1 MLQWKKPELRIKK
14 VYIFYS
20 RLAFNINI
28 TAKMTDPASDQV
40 DQTASSNSSVSIV
53 TRAKSPSGHGR
64 SESDPEVDHENKD
77 GDQAF
82 LW

>member
-1 MLQWKKPELRIKK
+1 
-14 VYIFYS
+14 
-20 RLAFNINI
+20 
-28 TAKMTDPASDQV
+28 MTDPASDQV

-64 SESDPEVDHENKD
+64 SENDPEVDHENKD